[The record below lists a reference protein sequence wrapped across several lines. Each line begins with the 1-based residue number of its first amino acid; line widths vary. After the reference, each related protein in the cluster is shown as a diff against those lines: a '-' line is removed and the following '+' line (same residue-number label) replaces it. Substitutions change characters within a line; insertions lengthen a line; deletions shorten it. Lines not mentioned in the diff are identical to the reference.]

1 MTRTL
6 ILMRHAKSSWD
17 DPRLDDFD
25 RPLND
30 RGRASA
36 TALGEWLVQQGLLP
50 DEGLVSTAK
59 RTVETWNLVSEA
71 FATTVEA
78 RFSERLYHASADR
91 LLSELQ
97 AVTGR
102 TVLLIAHNPGIADFA
117 ARLVTEPPQHPRFDD
132 YPTGATTII
141 AFPAGTWSDIRW
153 HTGRV
158 TDFVT
163 PRDLLE

>member
-1 MTRTL
+1 MQNQAGMTPVSMTSTDRSTIGDVPL
-6 ILMRHAKSSWD
+6 PRHSANGWCE
-17 DPRLDDFD
+17 
-25 RPLND
+25 
-30 RGRASA
+30 RGRSR
-36 TALGEWLVQQGLLP
+36 TK
-50 DEGLVSTAK
+50 GLVSTAK